1 MNPVFY
7 QISSSNEGQEGS
19 FSPLFEDSISLEND
33 LGEETDETV
42 RESGSSVKDISGE
55 SCPAEK
61 KCAVD
66 GKRGEA
72 SDEKKTA
79 EVHIVKQSSS
89 RFLDNE
95 VYKNLLLRAQERR
108 SLAGNGNFKAAGNSR
123 YTAEH
128 YALIEDVVDTCTK
141 NFDQSGLFEVFERL
155 RSELGMA
162 GMIRN
167 TFNNRVVA
175 LRKRM
180 GVSRTKQK
188 SGGILN
194 PLSHEMSSSKDNKGD
209 ENPSLLAPFRDTM
222 SLGGGTG
229 EAKSSSAEDVGC
241 FPPSQENMKLVEK
254 TGDRRS
260 SSEDMTFWG
269 ELVSGLEPGTGQNDK
284 DTLPIP
290 RDLIISENFFEE
302 YAQSGDLEFA
312 DCRSNVNKKSRHS

>member
-175 LRKRM
+175 LRKRL
-180 GVSRTKQK
+180 GVSKTKQK

-209 ENPSLLAPFRDTM
+209 EHPSLLAPFRDTM

-229 EAKSSSAEDVGC
+229 G
-241 FPPSQENMKLVEK
+241 FTPSQENIKLVEK
-254 TGDRRS
+254 TGERRS
-260 SSEDMTFWG
+260 SSEDMSFW
-269 ELVSGLEPGTGQNDK
+269 EEVVSVLVPATGQNEK
-284 DTLPIP
+284 DTLPIA
-290 RDLIISENFFEE
+290 RDLNISENFLEE
-302 YAQSGDLEFA
+302 YAQSGDLEFS